1 MKIAENRS
9 WTDSGNVKVLDGP
22 ARELKRK
29 HSPPRILIE
38 AQVASAI
45 TTLGKAFNK
54 QAHTPSRSPD
64 FVKMQ
69 NANTGV
75 ELGGPFKTKTQSYS
89 GKGKHVAERARV
101 SKEITSQLAKAVCS
115 ASSGW

>member
-45 TTLGKAFNK
+45 TTCQGRVFSQLGMVS
-54 QAHTPSRSPD
+54 HTRE
-64 FVKMQ
+64 V
-69 NANTGV
+69 T
-75 ELGGPFKTKTQSYS
+75 ETQSREQPRIFNS
-89 GKGKHVAERARV
+89 QACHGQRWVLNFEGVAVGISEVVLTKRRANPTQR
-101 SKEITSQLAKAVCS
+101 
-115 ASSGW
+115 

>member
-29 HSPPRILIE
+29 HSPP
-38 AQVASAI
+38 QVASAI

-101 SKEITSQLAKAVCS
+101 SKEITSN
-115 ASSGW
+115 SSSKG

>member
-1 MKIAENRS
+1 M
-9 WTDSGNVKVLDGP
+9 GL
-22 ARELKRK
+22 RESLKE
-29 HSPPRILIE
+29 SIPPPRILIE

-89 GKGKHVAERARV
+89 G
-101 SKEITSQLAKAVCS
+101 
-115 ASSGW
+115 